1 MLNVMMM
8 MVMMILVFEEKEV
21 IFLILNYVNL
31 VYKILENFD
40 DILKNLI

>member
-8 MVMMILVFEEKEV
+8 MVMMISVFEEKEV
-21 IFLILNYVNL
+21 IFLILNNVNL
-31 VYKILENFD
+31 VYKIVENFD

>member
-8 MVMMILVFEEKEV
+8 MISVFEEKEV

-31 VYKILENFD
+31 VYKIVENFD
-40 DILKNLI
+40 GILKNLI

>member
-8 MVMMILVFEEKEV
+8 MISVFEEKEV

-31 VYKILENFD
+31 VYKIVENFD